1 MHIPDGYLG
10 PATYGGAWAV
20 MLPIWRYASKK
31 VRQTVQTSE
40 IPFLAMGTVF
50 SLVAMMFMLP
60 LPGGTTGHISGTTLV
75 AILLGPWAAVIAV
88 SISVV
93 IQAVLL
99 GDGGIT
105 AIAANCFN
113 IAFIGAVL
121 GWGIYALILRVGA
134 GPARWRRGGS
144 DTAPAASLS
153 LRLTAAAVASYAAI
167 NLGAL
172 MAALELGSQPLL
184 YAGSQGAAYFPF
196 PLKVAIPA
204 VMVPHLTMIGA
215 LEAGV
220 TVLVLTFV
228 HRTEGTMKGLTK
240 AAVMLCVCLT
250 GMLSAASGF
259 AHDYWIEKDGASYA
273 VVYGH
278 GNQRMEYDPANVKRV
293 TVYDAAGKPIAFQTE
308 VQGKILTIKPAGPP
322 SVIVAELDRG
332 YWSKT
337 ISGWKHVPKRQAAHV
352 VEAVR
357 SYDYSKSIV
366 SWGDAAQKPMEGVKL
381 DLVPQENPFDVKVG
395 DTLPV
400 KVVYGGKPLAGAEVE
415 GDDEKVTTTDSEGIA
430 RVPLKKGRIVIS
442 VDHREPL
449 KDDPDADFVSV
460 TTTLTLEVPK

>member
-20 MLPIWRYASKK
+20 MAPIWRHASKK
-31 VRQTVQTSE
+31 VRQTVETSE

-60 LPGGTTGHISGTTLV
+60 LPGGTTGHISGATLV

-88 SISVV
+88 SLSVV

-105 AIAANCFN
+105 AIGANCFN
-113 IAFIGAVL
+113 IAFVGAVV
-121 GWGIYALILRVGA
+121 GWGIYALILRA
-134 GPARWRRGGS
+134 GTRFGKHPADGS
-144 DTAPAASLS
+144 AAAARL
-153 LRLTAAAVASYAAI
+153 LRLTAAAVASYLAI

-172 MAALELGSQPLL
+172 MAALELGTQPLL
-184 YAGSQGAAYFPF
+184 YAGTQGATYFPF

-204 VMVPHLTMIGA
+204 VMVPHLTVIGA

-220 TVLVLTFV
+220 TVLVLAFV
-228 HRTEGTMKGLTK
+228 HKTEGTMKGLTK
-240 AAVMLCVCLT
+240 AAMALCICMV
-250 GMLSAASGF
+250 GMLSASPAL
-259 AHDYWIEKDGASYA
+259 AHDYWVEKEGASYA
-273 VVYGH
+273 IVYGH
-278 GNQRMEYDPANVKRV
+278 AHRRMEYDPASVKKV
-293 TVYDAAGKPIAFQTE
+293 AVYDVAGEPIAFQTE
-308 VQGKILTIKPAGPP
+308 VQKKVLTIRPAGPP
-322 SVIVAELDRG
+322 SVIVADLDRG

-337 ISGWKHVPKRQAAHV
+337 ISGWKHLPKRQAAHV
-352 VEAVR
+352 VEAIR
-357 SYDYSKSIV
+357 SYDYCKSIV
-366 SWGDAAQKPMEGVKL
+366 SWGDAAQKPVEGVKL
-381 DLVPQENPFDVKVG
+381 DIVPQQNPFDLKAK

-415 GDDEKVTTTDSEGIA
+415 GDDEKVTTADSDGIA
-430 RVPLKKGRIVIS
+430 RVPIKKGRVVIS

-449 KDDPDADFVSV
+449 KGDPDADFVSL

>member
-20 MLPIWRYASKK
+20 MVPIWRHASKK
-31 VRQTVQTSE
+31 VRQTVQTAE

-75 AILLGPWAAVIAV
+75 AILLGPWAGVIAV
-88 SISVV
+88 TISVA

-113 IAFIGAVL
+113 IAFVGAVV
-121 GWGIYALILRVGA
+121 GWGIYALILRVGTRSA
-134 GPARWRRGGS
+134 ERPPRAV
-144 DTAPAASLS
+144 TALPAASLS
-153 LRLTAAAVASYAAI
+153 LRLAAAAVASYAAI

-184 YAGSQGAAYFPF
+184 YAGRQGATYFPF
-196 PLKVAIPA
+196 PLKVTIPA
-204 VMVPHLTMIGA
+204 VMLPHLTMVGP

-220 TVLVLTFV
+220 TVLVLAFV
-228 HRTEGTMKGLTK
+228 HKTEATMRGLTK
-240 AAVMLCVCLT
+240 AAVALCICLMGT
-250 GMLSAASGF
+250 LLASPAF
-259 AHDYWIEKDGASYA
+259 AHDYWIEKEGASYA

-278 GNQRMEYDPANVKRV
+278 ADRQMEYDPASVKKI
-293 TVYDAAGKPIAFQTE
+293 TVYDAPGKPIEFQTE
-308 VQGKILTIKPAGPP
+308 VQGKVLTIRPAGPP

-357 SYDYSKSIV
+357 SYDYCKSIV
-366 SWGDAAQKPMEGVKL
+366 SWGAAAQKPVQGVKL
-381 DLVPQENPFDVKVG
+381 DLVPQQNPLDLKAG
-395 DTLPV
+395 HTLPV
-400 KVVYGGKPLAGAEVE
+400 KVVYDGKALAGAEVE

-430 RVPLKKGRIVIS
+430 RVPLKKRRIVIS

-449 KDDPDADFVSV
+449 AGDPDADFVSV
-460 TTTLTLEVPK
+460 TTTLALEVPK

>member
-20 MLPIWRYASKK
+20 MVPIWRYASKK

-60 LPGGTTGHISGTTLV
+60 LPGGTTGHINGTTLV

-105 AIAANCFN
+105 AIGANCFN
-113 IAFIGAVL
+113 IAFVGAVV
-121 GWGIYALILRVGA
+121 GWQIYALILRVGTRSA
-134 GPARWRRGGS
+134 KRPPGGS
-144 DTAPAASLS
+144 AAAPRF
-153 LRLTAAAVASYAAI
+153 LRLTAAAAASYLAI

-184 YAGSQGAAYFPF
+184 YAGRQGAAYFPF

-228 HRTEGTMKGLTK
+228 HKTEGTMKGLTK
-240 AAVMLCVCLT
+240 AAVVLCVCLT
-250 GMLSAASGF
+250 GVLSASPGF

-278 GNQRMEYDPANVKRV
+278 GDQRMEYDPATVKKV
-293 TVYDAAGKPIAFQTE
+293 TVYDAGGKPIAFQTE
-308 VQGKILTIKPAGPP
+308 VQGKMLTIKPAEPP

-332 YWSKT
+332 YWSET

-357 SYDYSKSIV
+357 SYDYSKSIL
-366 SWGDAAQKPMEGVKL
+366 SWGDAAQKPMEGVEL
-381 DLVPQENPFDVKVG
+381 DLVPQENPFDLKVG

-400 KVVYGGKPLAGAEVE
+400 KVVYGGRPLAGAEIE

-449 KDDPDADFVSV
+449 TDDPDADFVSV

>member
-20 MLPIWRYASKK
+20 MVPIWRHASKK
-31 VRQTVQTSE
+31 VRQTVETSE

-60 LPGGTTGHISGTTLV
+60 LPGGTTGHISGAVLV

-88 SISVV
+88 SISIV

-105 AIAANCFN
+105 AIGANCFN
-113 IAFIGAVL
+113 IAVVGAVA

-134 GPARWRRGGS
+134 GRAERPPGG
-144 DTAPAASLS
+144 AAALPAASPS

-172 MAALELGSQPLL
+172 MAALELGAQPLL
-184 YAGSQGAAYFPF
+184 YAGRQGAVYFPF
-196 PLKVAIPA
+196 PLQVVIPA

-228 HRTEGTMKGLTK
+228 HRTEGTMQGLTK
-240 AAVMLCVCLT
+240 AAVVLCVCLT
-250 GMLSAASGF
+250 GALSASPAF
-259 AHDYWIEKDGASYA
+259 AHDYWIEKEGASYA
-273 VVYGH
+273 VAYGH
-278 GNQRMEYDPANVKRV
+278 ADQRMAYDPASVKKV
-293 TVYDAAGKPIAFQTE
+293 SVYDAAGRPIAFQTE
-308 VQGKILTIKPAGPP
+308 FRKKILTIKPDAPA
-322 SVIVAELDRG
+322 SVMVAEFDGG

-337 ISGWKHVPKRQAAHV
+337 ISGWKHLPKRQAAHV

-357 SYDYSKSIV
+357 SYDYAKSIV
-366 SWGDAAQKPMEGVKL
+366 SWGDAAQKPIEGVKL
-381 DLVPQENPFDVKVG
+381 DLVPQQNPFKLKAG
-395 DTLPV
+395 DRLPI
-400 KVVYGGKPLAGAEVE
+400 KVVYGGKALAGVEVD
-415 GDDEKVTTTDSEGIA
+415 GADEKVTTTNADGIT
-430 RVPLKKGRIVIS
+430 RVALKKGRLIIS
-442 VDHREPL
+442 AEHREPL
-449 KDDPDADFVSV
+449 TGDPDADFVSM
-460 TTTLTLEVPK
+460 TTTLTFEVPK

>member
-105 AIAANCFN
+105 AIGANCFN
-113 IAFIGAVL
+113 IAFVGAVV

-134 GPARWRRGGS
+134 GPARRRPGGS

-184 YAGSQGAAYFPF
+184 YAGSAGSSVLPLPVEGGHPGGDGSAPDHDRRARGGCDRPGAD
-196 PLKVAIPA
+196 VCSQD
-204 VMVPHLTMIGA
+204 G
-215 LEAGV
+215 GNN
-220 TVLVLTFV
+220 
-228 HRTEGTMKGLTK
+228 EGTDEGGRGAMRLPDGH
-240 AAVMLCVCLT
+240 AVSVARVCTRL
-250 GMLSAASGF
+250 
-259 AHDYWIEKDGASYA
+259 
-273 VVYGH
+273 
-278 GNQRMEYDPANVKRV
+278 
-293 TVYDAAGKPIAFQTE
+293 
-308 VQGKILTIKPAGPP
+308 
-322 SVIVAELDRG
+322 LDR
-332 YWSKT
+332 
-337 ISGWKHVPKRQAAHV
+337 
-352 VEAVR
+352 
-357 SYDYSKSIV
+357 
-366 SWGDAAQKPMEGVKL
+366 
-381 DLVPQENPFDVKVG
+381 
-395 DTLPV
+395 
-400 KVVYGGKPLAGAEVE
+400 
-415 GDDEKVTTTDSEGIA
+415 
-430 RVPLKKGRIVIS
+430 KGRRELRRGVRP
-442 VDHREPL
+442 REP
-449 KDDPDADFVSV
+449 AHGV
-460 TTTLTLEVPK
+460 

>member
-20 MLPIWRYASKK
+20 MVPIWRHASKR
-31 VRQTVQTSE
+31 VRQTVQTAE

-60 LPGGTTGHISGTTLV
+60 LPGGTTGHINGTTLV
-75 AILLGPWAAVIAV
+75 AILLGPWAGMIAV
-88 SISVV
+88 TISVA

-105 AIAANCFN
+105 AIAANCFHL
-113 IAFIGAVL
+113 AFVGAVV
-121 GWGIYALILRVGA
+121 GWGIYALILRVGTRSA
-134 GPARWRRGGS
+134 ERR
-144 DTAPAASLS
+144 PAAPLS

-172 MAALELGSQPLL
+172 TAALELGSQPLL
-184 YAGSQGAAYFPF
+184 YAGSQGATYFPF

-204 VMVPHLTMIGA
+204 VMLPHLMMIGP

-220 TVLVLTFV
+220 TVLVLASV
-228 HRTEGTMKGLTK
+228 HKMEGTMKGLPK
-240 AAVMLCVCLT
+240 AGVALCICLMGMLC
-250 GMLSAASGF
+250 ASPAF
-259 AHDYWIEKDGASYA
+259 AHDYWIEKEGANYA
-273 VVYGH
+273 LMYGH
-278 GNQRMEYDPANVKRV
+278 SNRHMEYDPADVKQVR
-293 TVYDAAGKPIAFQTE
+293 VYDAAGKPIAFQTE
-308 VQGKILTIKPAGPP
+308 PRGKVMTIKPAGPP

-337 ISGWKHVPKRQAAHV
+337 ISGWKHLPKRQAAHV

-357 SYDYSKSIV
+357 SYDYCKSIV
-366 SWGDAAQKPMEGVKL
+366 SWGAAAQKPVEGVKL
-381 DLVPQENPFDVKVG
+381 DLVPQENPFDLKPG
-395 DTLPV
+395 ETLPV

-415 GDDEKVTTTDSEGIA
+415 GNDEKVTTTDAEGIA
-430 RVPLKKGRIVIS
+430 RVRLKKGRVVIS

-449 KDDPDADFVSV
+449 TGDPDADFVTM
-460 TTTLTLEVPK
+460 TTTLAFEVPK

>member
-20 MLPIWRYASKK
+20 MVPIWRYASKK

-60 LPGGTTGHISGTTLV
+60 LPGGTTGHINGTTLV

-105 AIAANCFN
+105 AIGANCFN
-113 IAFIGAVL
+113 IAFVGAVV
-121 GWGIYALILRVGA
+121 GWGIYALILRVGTWSA
-134 GPARWRRGGS
+134 ERPPGGS
-144 DTAPAASLS
+144 AAAPRF
-153 LRLTAAAVASYAAI
+153 LRLTAAAAASYLAI

-184 YAGSQGAAYFPF
+184 YAGRQGAAYFPF

-228 HRTEGTMKGLTK
+228 HKTEGTMKGLTK
-240 AAVMLCVCLT
+240 AAVVLCVCLT
-250 GMLSAASGF
+250 GMLSASPTF
-259 AHDYWIEKDGASYA
+259 AHDYWIEKDGASYT

-278 GNQRMEYDPANVKRV
+278 ANRRMEYDPATVKKV
-293 TVYDAAGKPIAFQTE
+293 TVCDAAGKPIAFQNE
-308 VQGKILTIKPAGPP
+308 VQGKILTIKPAAPP
-322 SVIVAELDRG
+322 SVIVAEIDRG

-357 SYDYSKSIV
+357 SYDYSKSV
-366 SWGDAAQKPMEGVKL
+366 LSWGDAAQKPMEGVKL
-381 DLVPQENPFDVKVG
+381 DLVPQENPFDLKVG

-400 KVVYGGKPLAGAEVE
+400 KVVYGGRPLADAELE
-415 GDDEKVTTTDSEGIA
+415 GDDEKVTTTDPEGIA

-449 KDDPDADFVSV
+449 TDDPDADFVSV
-460 TTTLTLEVPK
+460 ITTLTFEVPK

>member
-10 PATYGGAWAV
+10 PATYGSAWAV
-20 MLPIWRYASKK
+20 MVPIWRYASKK
-31 VRQTVQTSE
+31 VRQTVKTSE

-60 LPGGTTGHISGTTLV
+60 LPGGTTGHISGATLV
-75 AILLGPWAAVIAV
+75 AILLGPWAAVVAV

-113 IAFIGAVL
+113 IAFVGAVV
-121 GWGIYALILRVGA
+121 GWGIYTLILRVGTGRA
-134 GPARWRRGGS
+134 ERPPGGS
-144 DTAPAASLS
+144 AAVPAASLS
-153 LRLTAAAVASYAAI
+153 LRLTAAAVASYLAI

-184 YAGSQGAAYFPF
+184 YAGRQGAAYFPF

-204 VMVPHLTMIGA
+204 VMIPHLTMIGA

-220 TVLVLTFV
+220 TVLVLTLV
-228 HRTEGTMKGLTK
+228 HKTEGTMNGLTK
-240 AAVMLCVCLT
+240 TAVVILVCLA
-250 GMLSAASGF
+250 GVLSPSTGF
-259 AHDYWIEKDGASYA
+259 AHDYWIEQDGARYA

-278 GNQRMEYDPANVKRV
+278 GDERLEYDPANVKKV
-293 TVYDAAGKPIAFQTE
+293 SVYDAAGKSIAFQTE
-308 VQGKILTIKPAGPP
+308 VQGKVLAIKPAGPA
-322 SVIVAELDRG
+322 SVIVADLDSG

-337 ISGWKHVPKRQAAHV
+337 IYGWKHLPKRQASRI

-357 SYDYSKSIV
+357 SYHHSKSIV
-366 SWGDAAQKPMEGVKL
+366 SWGDAAQKPMEDMKL
-381 DLVPQENPFDVKVG
+381 DIVPQESPFDLKAG
-395 DTLPV
+395 DMLPV
-400 KVVYGGKPLAGAEVE
+400 RVVYGGKPLPGADVE
-415 GDDEKVTTTDSEGIA
+415 GEHEKVAATDPDGIA
-430 RVPLKKGRIVIS
+430 RVPLKKGRILLTVQ
-442 VDHREPL
+442 HREPL

-460 TTTLTLEVPK
+460 TTTLTFEVSK